1 MKHRCLIKMPF
12 SAETGAPRAP
22 SIQSTTRKRKSEVDS
37 IRTELSVQALTPF
50 PPRLRYWP
58 IMGCRADDCNP
69 VGRDTSLKNTMPGKV
84 STRNVVK
91 RGGAEAFRF
100 LLSKY
105 ILRPYGYRWVLCLR
119 RVLVDVLRCPCACYI
134 NTHLSREQW
143 IRHHI

>member
-58 IMGCRADDCNP
+58 VLGCRADDCNP
-69 VGRDTSLKNTMPGKV
+69 VGRDTSLKHNAGESFYKE
-84 STRNVVK
+84 
-91 RGGAEAFRF
+91 RGETGGCGGIGDSALEI
-100 LLSKY
+100 
-105 ILRPYGYRWVLCLR
+105 ILRPYGYRLVLCLR
-119 RVLVDVLRCPCACYI
+119 RLLVDTLRCQCACYI
-134 NTHLSREQW
+134 YIYIYNM
-143 IRHHI
+143 I

>member
-50 PPRLRYWP
+50 PPRLRYWT
-58 IMGCRADDCNP
+58 ILGCRADDCNP
-69 VGRDTSLKNTMPGKV
+69 VGRDTSLKHNAGESFYKERGETGG
-84 STRNVVK
+84 
-91 RGGAEAFRF
+91 RGGIGV